1 MKLDRT
7 TYELF
12 IIDYL
17 EGQLDAIQVSEL
29 LLFLEQN
36 PDLKAEIEGIE
47 HVSLNPDSVVNS
59 LDKKSLKK
67 PEKIALTPALEELMV
82 AVLEADATPAE
93 QNHLTELVATFPNL
107 RKDYHWFTQTKLE
120 TNFAVVFPQ
129 KRTLKKYRIG
139 LWYQISNISCSSSIY
154 CMPNYCNTLH

>member
-47 HVSLNPDSVVNS
+47 HVSL
-59 LDKKSLKK
+59 
-67 PEKIALTPALEELMV
+67 
-82 AVLEADATPAE
+82 
-93 QNHLTELVATFPNL
+93 
-107 RKDYHWFTQTKLE
+107 
-120 TNFAVVFPQ
+120 
-129 KRTLKKYRIG
+129 
-139 LWYQISNISCSSSIY
+139 
-154 CMPNYCNTLH
+154 